1 MEVRGLSQRA
11 KLSFARKTFFQ
22 NGKYVNIENIE
33 NMGIHL
39 MRKPLAPFVCAAVI
53 CIGIAAS
60 VSRPAIGQTA
70 AAAESSTDTGLAEI
84 IVTATRRSERLQD
97 VPMSITALSGEELT
111 KRGANDVNDI
121 IANSP
126 GLSNPAQGL
135 GTENNLIIRGVAT
148 GAGSTL
154 AQATVSLLLDDID
167 LNPGAVTF
175 GTADPKIV
183 DVQRVEILRGPQG
196 TLFGA
201 GSLSGVVRYISNK
214 PDLNNYSGSVQ
225 VTGSSTD
232 GGGGSEDLTGVLN
245 APLIEG
251 KLGARLAAYY
261 DNDAGWVDDQG
272 RGLSNVN
279 GTHTYG
285 VRLSLSAKPTDELSV
300 IFTGMDDRT
309 NELGSTASY
318 YFAQPGV
325 SDYKTQ
331 QPYYSVGSAVL
342 DTHIFNLLTTWTPAW
357 GTVVSTTNYFDR
369 YINGTQDLGNL
380 LPALGLTVP
389 PGQNPSAPSVGP
401 NTVHDISQEFRFD
414 SPQMGPF
421 RYNAGVFYQRVA
433 SDPSQVVT
441 TNSPGASL
449 ALGAYIWAVQWQAAA
464 FGSATYTVADRID
477 FSAGVRVSKDVVHFD
492 TIESGFLAGAPSL
505 GGEVDKPVT
514 PRATITFRQTN
525 DLTWYVQAAKGY
537 RVGGPNV
544 TAGNNSTLSSY
555 HPDSLWNYELGS
567 KARLFNGTLN
577 LDTSLYDIEWSNMQ
591 VGLVTPQ
598 GFNYIGNGGKSRIYG
613 LEEELTYK
621 ATPWLELGGTVSADH
636 AATTS
641 AASISRVSFGA
652 AGPAPDLE
660 PNAATSN
667 GVLSG
672 YRLPGSP
679 ELQGS
684 LYGEAQFH
692 VLEYPSYVR
701 ISGQYV
707 GAGYTDFDAQGLKFG
722 NYTIGNLRAGIKLPH
737 VEIIGFVN
745 NFANSSALSSALDL
759 SLFNVPTGYRIRPR
773 TIGLTLRAGF

>member
-1 MEVRGLSQRA
+1 
-11 KLSFARKTFFQ
+11 
-22 NGKYVNIENIE
+22 
-33 NMGIHL
+33 
-39 MRKPLAPFVCAAVI
+39 MRKPSLQVACSAVVFAAA
-53 CIGIAAS
+53 CAS
-60 VSRPAIGQTA
+60 VVRPATGQTA
-70 AAAESSTDTGLAEI
+70 VGSEASTDSGLAEI

-97 VPMSITALSGEELT
+97 VPMSITALTGEELT

-126 GLSNPAQGL
+126 GLANPSQGL
-135 GTENNLIIRGVAT
+135 GTANNLIIRGVAT

-154 AQATVSLLLDDID
+154 AQATVSLMLDDID

-175 GTADPKIV
+175 GTSDPKIV
-183 DVQRVEILRGPQG
+183 DVQQVEILRGPQG

-214 PDLNNYSGSVQ
+214 PNLNEYSGSVQ

-232 GGGGSEDLTGVLN
+232 GGGASEDVTGVLN
-245 APLIEG
+245 VPLIDG

-261 DNDAGWVDDQG
+261 DNDAGWIDDRN

-285 VRLSLSAKPTDELSV
+285 VRFSLSAKPTDELSV
-300 IFTGMDDRT
+300 TFTGMDDRT

-318 YFAQPGV
+318 YFPQPGIP
-325 SDYKTQ
+325 DYKTQ
-331 QPYYSVGSAVL
+331 QPYYSEGSAKL
-342 DTHIFNLLTTWTPAW
+342 DTHIFNLLTTWSPTW

-380 LPALGLTVP
+380 LPALGLTIP
-389 PGQNPSAPSVGP
+389 PGENPSAPSVAP
-401 NTVHDISQEFRFD
+401 NTIHDISQEFRFD
-414 SPQMGPF
+414 SPQMGPL
-421 RYNAGVFYQRVA
+421 RYNVGVFYQRVA

-441 TNSPGASL
+441 TNSPDAPL

-477 FSAGVRVSKDVVHFD
+477 FTAGVRVSKDVVHFL
-492 TIESGFLAGAPSL
+492 TVESGLLAGENSA

-514 PRATITFRQTN
+514 PRAAITFRQTN

-537 RVGGPNV
+537 RVGGPNA

-567 KARLFNGTLN
+567 KARLFNGLLN

-598 GFNYIGNGGKSRIYG
+598 GFNYIGNGGKARIYG
-613 LEEELTYK
+613 LEEELTFK
-621 ATPWLELGGTVSADH
+621 ATPWLELGGTVSADR
-636 AATTS
+636 AETTS

-652 AGPAPDLE
+652 FGPAPDLE

-667 GVLSG
+667 GVVSG

-707 GAGYTDFDAQGLKFG
+707 GSAYTDFNAEGLKFG
-722 NYTIGNLRAGIKLPH
+722 NYAVGNLRAGIKFPH
-737 VEIIGFVN
+737 VEVTAFVN
-745 NFANSSALSSALDL
+745 NFTNSDALSSALDL

-773 TIGLTLRAGF
+773 TVGLTLRAGF

>member
-1 MEVRGLSQRA
+1 MRQP
-11 KLSFARKTFFQ
+11 FA
-22 NGKYVNIENIE
+22 
-33 NMGIHL
+33 
-39 MRKPLAPFVCAAVI
+39 PLACAALS
-53 CIGIAAS
+53 CLGIAAS
-60 VSRPAIGQTA
+60 VGRPAMGQTVGA
-70 AAAESSTDTGLAEI
+70 ADSATDTGLTEI
-84 IVTATRRSERLQD
+84 IVTAQRRAERLQD
-97 VPMSITALSGEELT
+97 VPMSITALTGEELS
-111 KRGANDVNDI
+111 KRGATDINDI

-126 GLSNPAQGL
+126 GLANPAQGL
-135 GTENNLIIRGVAT
+135 GTANNLIIRGVAT
-148 GAGSTL
+148 GAGTTL

-183 DVQRVEILRGPQG
+183 DVQQVEILRGPQG

-214 PDLNNYSGSVQ
+214 PNLNEYSGSVQ

-232 GGGGSEDLTGVLN
+232 GGGGSESVTGVLN

-251 KLGARLAAYY
+251 KLGARIAAYY

-285 VRLSLSAKPTDELSV
+285 VRFSLSAKPTDELSV

-318 YFAQPGV
+318 YFPQPGMP
-325 SDYKTQ
+325 DYKTL
-331 QPYYSVGSAVL
+331 QPYYSVGSATL
-342 DTHIFNLLTTWTPAW
+342 NTHIFNLLTTWQPAW
-357 GTVVSTTNYFDR
+357 GTVVSTTNYFNR
-369 YINGTQDLGNL
+369 YINPTQDLGAL
-380 LPALGLTVP
+380 LPALGLTIP
-389 PGQNPSAPSVGP
+389 PGATPSAPSVAP
-401 NTVHDISQEFRFD
+401 NTIHDISQEFRFD

-421 RYNAGVFYQRVA
+421 RFNTGAFYQRVA

-441 TNSPGASL
+441 SNSPDAPL
-449 ALGAYIWAVQWQAAA
+449 ILGAYITAVQWQAAV
-464 FGSATYTVADRID
+464 FGSATYTLADRID
-477 FSAGVRVSKDVVHFD
+477 FTAGVRVSKDVVHFI
-492 TIESGFLAGAPSL
+492 TIENGALAGGPSA
-505 GGEVDKPVT
+505 GDEVDKPVT
-514 PRATITFRQTN
+514 PRAAITFRQTN

-537 RVGGPNV
+537 RVGGPNA

-555 HPDSLWNYELGS
+555 QPDSLWNYELGS
-567 KARLFNGTLN
+567 KARLFNGMLALN
-577 LDTSLYDIEWSNMQ
+577 TSLYDIEWSSMQ
-591 VGLVTPQ
+591 VGLVTSQ
-598 GFNYIGNGGKSRIYG
+598 GFNYIGNGGKARIYG
-613 LEEELTYK
+613 VEEELTFK

-652 AGPAPDLE
+652 FGPAPDLE

-692 VLEYPSYVR
+692 VLDYASYVR

-707 GAGYTDFDAQGLKFG
+707 GSAYTDFDAKGLKFG
-722 NYTIGNLRAGIKLPH
+722 NYAVGNLRAGIKLPH
-737 VEIIGFVN
+737 VEVIGFVN
-745 NFANSSALSSALDL
+745 NFTNSNALSSGLDL
-759 SLFNVPTGYRIRPR
+759 TLFNVPTGYRIQPR
-773 TIGLTLRAGF
+773 TVGLTLRAGF

>member
-1 MEVRGLSQRA
+1 MRP
-11 KLSFARKTFFQ
+11 TF
-22 NGKYVNIENIE
+22 V
-33 NMGIHL
+33 
-39 MRKPLAPFVCAAVI
+39 PFVCAAVT
-53 CIGIAAS
+53 CLGLGAT
-60 VSRPAIGQTA
+60 VSKPAMGQTA
-70 AAAESSTDTGLAEI
+70 VGAESSTDTGLTEI
-84 IVTATRRSERLQD
+84 LVTAQRRSERLQD
-97 VPMSITALSGEELT
+97 VPMSITALSGVELT

-126 GLSNPAQGL
+126 GLSNPSQGL
-135 GTENNLIIRGVAT
+135 GTANNLIIRGVAT

-154 AQATVSLLLDDID
+154 AQATVSLMLDDID

-175 GTADPKIV
+175 GTTDPKIV
-183 DVQRVEILRGPQG
+183 DVQQVEILRGPQG

-214 PDLNNYSGSVQ
+214 PNLNEYSGSVQ

-232 GGGGSEDLTGVLN
+232 GGGASESVTGVLN
-245 APLIEG
+245 APLIDG
-251 KLGARLAAYY
+251 KLGARVAAYY
-261 DNDAGWVDDQG
+261 DNDSGWVDDQG

-285 VRLSLSAKPTDELSV
+285 VRLSLSAKPTDDLSV
-300 IFTGMDDRT
+300 ILTSMNDRT
-309 NELGSTASY
+309 NELGSTATY
-318 YFAQPGV
+318 YFAQPGIPA
-325 SDYKTQ
+325 YKTQ
-331 QPYYSVGSAVL
+331 QPYYSVGSAKL
-342 DTHIFNLLTTWTPAW
+342 DTHIVNLLTTWTPTW
-357 GTVVSTTNYFDR
+357 GTIVSTTNWFDR

-380 LPALGLTVP
+380 IPALGLPVP
-389 PGQNPSAPSVGP
+389 PGEAPSAPSVGP
-401 NTVHDISQEFRFD
+401 NTIHDISQEFRFD
-414 SPQMGPF
+414 SGQMGPF

-441 TNSPGASL
+441 TNSPVAPLG
-449 ALGAYIWAVQWQAAA
+449 LGAYIWAVQWQAAA

-477 FSAGVRVSKDVVHFD
+477 FTAGVRVSKDVVHFV
-492 TIESGFLAGAPSL
+492 TTESGLLAGANSA

-514 PRATITFRQTN
+514 PRAAITFRQTQ

-537 RVGGPNV
+537 RIGGPNV

-555 HPDSLWNYELGS
+555 HPDSLWNYEIGS
-567 KARLFNGTLN
+567 KARLFNGRLN
-577 LDTSLYDIEWSNMQ
+577 LDTSLYDIEWSDMQ

-613 LEEELTYK
+613 FEEELAFK
-621 ATPWLELGGTVSADH
+621 ATPWLELGGTLSADH

-652 AGPAPDLE
+652 NGPAPDLE

-667 GVLSG
+667 GVVSG

-692 VLEYPSYVR
+692 ILDYASYVR

-707 GAGYTDFDAQGLKFG
+707 GSAYTDFNSEGLKFG
-722 NYTIGNLRAGIKLPH
+722 DYTIGNLRAGIKFPH
-737 VEIIGFVN
+737 VEVTAFVN
-745 NFANSSALSSALDL
+745 NFTNSDALSSALDL

-773 TIGLTLRAGF
+773 TVGLTLRADF